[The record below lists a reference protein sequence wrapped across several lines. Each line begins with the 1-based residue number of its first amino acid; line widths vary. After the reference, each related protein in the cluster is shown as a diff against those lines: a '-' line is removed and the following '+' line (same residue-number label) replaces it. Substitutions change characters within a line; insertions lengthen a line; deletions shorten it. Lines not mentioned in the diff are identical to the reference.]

1 LTIDLYIKPKF
12 LETNISGVIT
22 PIDHPAKNLDG
33 MAEIID
39 WGTVCNRW
47 QKAISEKY
55 YYP

>member
-1 LTIDLYIKPKF
+1 
-12 LETNISGVIT
+12 VIT